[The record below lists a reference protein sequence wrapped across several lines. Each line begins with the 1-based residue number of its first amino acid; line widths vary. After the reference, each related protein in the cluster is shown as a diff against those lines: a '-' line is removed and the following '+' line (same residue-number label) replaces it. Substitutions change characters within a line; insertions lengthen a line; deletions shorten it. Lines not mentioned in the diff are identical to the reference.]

1 MAEITSTQR
10 RFLAALLV
18 SRTVS
23 EAIRR
28 ANVSERSAWRW
39 MKDEA
44 FRAALEEAE
53 GQALEDALRRLIG
66 IQEQALN
73 ALQSILNDP
82 QARHSDKLR
91 AIELALSHVLRL
103 REAITLEERLNELER
118 RIEEVRNEQ
127 HGRPV
132 EAD

>member
-1 MAEITSTQR
+1 MAEITPTQR

-53 GQALEDALRRLIG
+53 GQTLEDVMRRLIG
-66 IQEQALN
+66 MQEQALN
-73 ALQSILNDP
+73 ALQAILGDP
-82 QARHSDKLR
+82 QARHGDKLR
-91 AIELALSHVLRL
+91 AIDMALSHFLRL

>member
-1 MAEITSTQR
+1 MAEITPTQR

-23 EAIRR
+23 EAIRK

-44 FRAALEEAE
+44 FRAALVEAE
-53 GQALEDALRRLIG
+53 GQVLDAAMRRLLAMQATAIDALEAALT
-66 IQEQALN
+66 
-73 ALQSILNDP
+73 DP
-82 QARHSDKLR
+82 QARQSDKIR
-91 AIELALSHVLRL
+91 AVELALSHILRL
-103 REAITLEERLNELER
+103 RAATTLEERLNELEQ
-118 RIEEVRNEQ
+118 RIEEVRNDP
-127 HGRPV
+127 GKPI